1 MLEIEGTYVD
11 RTPKDQYKVHQKGAG
26 CVPKEG
32 RAGVMEVDIDV
43 ACSTTH
49 QYARK
54 TPSTLAERR
63 AGHSC
68 THY

>member
-26 CVPKEG
+26 CIPKG
-32 RAGVMEVDIDV
+32 GQRAMEVDVDV

-49 QYARK
+49 QYAWK
-54 TPSTLAERR
+54 MPSALAEHHT
-63 AGHSC
+63 GHSC
-68 THY
+68 TCY